1 MRKYLEVAKIYMKS
15 QLAWRADV
23 IFNMIFT
30 VTKILFAYLLWG
42 IMFQGKERIGQFTFH
57 GMLSYYIVS
66 SFLSQLEMSS
76 GISSEIHTRI
86 RNGTFSK
93 YMVIPIGIECYFL
106 SMELGIVTFYF
117 AFDLLA
123 ALMWIFVF
131 QIQFCFTENI
141 FIFLCAIVMA
151 VFGMIFMVQLNYL
164 LGILTLKYQGI
175 GTFLM
180 IKNNLMELVTGS
192 ILPLVLFPEIV
203 VKVMQF
209 LPFYYVTYL
218 PAMIITGQCEEEIFQ
233 GLCII
238 ICWCIVIQ
246 IVISV
251 VWKNYIRKYDGVG
264 I

>member
-1 MRKYLEVAKIYMKS
+1 MKS

-42 IMFQGKERIGQFTFH
+42 IMFQGKELIGQFTFH

-76 GISSEIHTRI
+76 GISGEIHTRI

-93 YMVIPIGIECYFL
+93 YMVLPVGIERYFL
-106 SMELGIVTFYF
+106 LMELGIVTFYF
-117 AFDLLA
+117 AFDLIA
-123 ALMWIFVF
+123 ALMWVFVF
-131 QIQFCFTENI
+131 RIQFCFTENI
-141 FIFLCAIVMA
+141 FIFLYAIIMV
-151 VFGMIFMVQLNYL
+151 VFGLIFMVQLNYL

-192 ILPLVLFPEIV
+192 IIPLVLFPEIV
-203 VKVMQF
+203 VKVMRF

-218 PAMIITGQCEEEIFQ
+218 PAMVITGQCEEEVFW
-233 GLCII
+233 GLCTI